1 MINQCLWVLVAA
13 LVRLSIQRCTVEDF
27 EANRVHDL
35 VHSSET
41 SEITHN
47 ITIREIVY
55 NCLATS
61 HTIGIFSSMS
71 VSILYNRSDTPEKL
85 RNVRYD
91 IFCTGGTWL
100 RVRQVADVFMGND
113 TRIDCSNCWAG
124 NESDRDHHCTRQLHA
139 VIYFD
144 TYTDTRAHTC
154 IHITCLHACIVYT
167 WLNAAAFIS
176 SRGHQLL
183 PNLVHFT

>member
-1 MINQCLWVLVAA
+1 MYIEIAVLIARILTTAGAMVNQYLWLLLAA
-13 LVRLSIQRCTVEDF
+13 LARLSIQRCTIEEF

-47 ITIREIVY
+47 ITIREILY

-61 HTIGIFSSMS
+61 HTIGTYGSMS
-71 VSILYNRSDTPEKL
+71 VSILYNRSDTPDKL

-91 IFCTGGTWL
+91 ILCTENIWQ
-100 RVRQVADVFMGND
+100 RARQVAIVFMSNN

-124 NESDRDHHCTRQLHA
+124 NESDHDHHCTR
-139 VIYFD
+139 
-144 TYTDTRAHTC
+144 
-154 IHITCLHACIVYT
+154 
-167 WLNAAAFIS
+167 
-176 SRGHQLL
+176 
-183 PNLVHFT
+183 